1 MLKFLGRWT
10 STLEVGGDGRGRH
23 PLARLLIGCIFLL
36 LQLFQFTASPLN
48 MTSFICTQFSVCIE
62 VKNRQSQN

>member
-1 MLKFLGRWT
+1 MFKFLGRWT
-10 STLEVGGDGRGRH
+10 STLEVGGGNGRGRH

-62 VKNRQSQN
+62 G